1 MSLATFEMSMEDVR
15 QAEPSSHAG
24 PSTPPPASRPSP
36 GASRPPLRILIVED
50 DQFTRQA
57 LEGMLNSMAQSPLLY
72 GLPAMRLEIHAA
84 SSGETG
90 WQTLTGMPIDIA
102 FIDLGLPGI
111 TGFDLSW
118 FYLSKDAAP
127 GASRPHDTAMIACSS
142 ADVTPEKLHE
152 AGMHD
157 FLKKPVT
164 MPALRHIIHKWLPT
178 PSDLP
183 QVQLPPSPSRTNRG
197 AFAARVLH
205 VEPCPIT
212 ASNTQCLMQQLGVW
226 VDSVETGEQAM
237 RHLDK
242 SGRRGDG
249 PSSPRR
255 VYDLVLVEMALP
267 GMSGYALASWYR
279 DLCAREDD
287 GRPRA
292 DVAALTAEPDATLC
306 AEFGIDFCLP
316 KPLTADMCA
325 RVLCEWIKERNERL
339 SALGKRAGSPC
350 GDDADSFRTASS
362 KEDSGNDLPILEWG
376 SDSIKSRAG

>member
-205 VEPCPIT
+205 VEDCEITKTATCGMLEQMGLWVDT
-212 ASNTQCLMQQLGVW
+212 AS
-226 VDSVETGEQAM
+226 SGEEAIK
-237 RHLDK
+237 LL
-242 SGRRGDG
+242 
-249 PSSPRR
+249 SSSRL
-255 VYDLVLVEMALP
+255 YHLVLIDVNLQG
-267 GMSGYALASWYR
+267 GMSGCRRRRPPRNFHDRRAVLRNSHASRPRRRRRYALASWYR
-279 DLCAREDD
+279 DFCAQQ
-287 GRPRA
+287 GRRPA
-292 DVAALTAEPDATLC
+292 ELVALTSEPDREAC
-306 AEFGIDFCLP
+306 REFGIAHCFP
-316 KPLTADMCA
+316 KPLTAEQCQTI
-325 RVLCEWIKERNERL
+325 LPTFL
-339 SALGKRAGSPC
+339 SRI
-350 GDDADSFRTASS
+350 DDAT
-362 KEDSGNDLPILEWG
+362 NDAPADDEPMAMA
-376 SDSIKSRAG
+376 DE

>member
-205 VEPCPIT
+205 VEDCEITKTATCGMLEQMGLWVDT
-212 ASNTQCLMQQLGVW
+212 AS
-226 VDSVETGEQAM
+226 SGEEAIK
-237 RHLDK
+237 LL
-242 SGRRGDG
+242 
-249 PSSPRR
+249 SSSRL
-255 VYDLVLVEMALP
+255 YHLVLIDVNLQG
-267 GMSGYALASWYR
+267 GMSG
-279 DLCAREDD
+279 CANPRHAEFCAQNATQICAILT
-287 GRPRA
+287 PRA
-292 DVAALTAEPDATLC
+292 PAAAAGTRSRVGTATFARSRGGAP
-306 AEFGIDFCLP
+306 P
-316 KPLTADMCA
+316 SWWRSPRSPTA
-325 RVLCEWIKERNERL
+325 
-339 SALGKRAGSPC
+339 KRAASLGS
-350 GDDADSFRTASS
+350 RTASRS
-362 KEDSGNDLPILEWG
+362 RSPPSSARRSCRPSCLESTTRRTTRRPTTSRWRWPTNDAVAP
-376 SDSIKSRAG
+376 SYHTS

>member
-24 PSTPPPASRPSP
+24 PSTPPPESRPSP

-205 VEPCPIT
+205 VEDCEITKTATCGMLEQMGLWVDT
-212 ASNTQCLMQQLGVW
+212 AS
-226 VDSVETGEQAM
+226 SGEEAIK
-237 RHLDK
+237 LL
-242 SGRRGDG
+242 
-249 PSSPRR
+249 SSSRL
-255 VYDLVLVEMALP
+255 YHLVLIDVNLQG
-267 GMSGYALASWYR
+267 GMSGCRRRRRRANLRNSHAARPRRRRRYALASWYR
-279 DLCAREDD
+279 DFCAQQ
-287 GRPRA
+287 GRRPA
-292 DVAALTAEPDATLC
+292 ELVALTSEPDREAC
-306 AEFGIDFCLP
+306 REFGIAHCFP
-316 KPLTADMCA
+316 KPLTAEQCQTI
-325 RVLCEWIKERNERL
+325 LPTFL
-339 SALGKRAGSPC
+339 SRI
-350 GDDADSFRTASS
+350 DDAT
-362 KEDSGNDLPILEWG
+362 NDAPADDEPMAMA
-376 SDSIKSRAG
+376 DE

>member
-1 MSLATFEMSMEDVR
+1 
-15 QAEPSSHAG
+15 
-24 PSTPPPASRPSP
+24 
-36 GASRPPLRILIVED
+36 
-50 DQFTRQA
+50 
-57 LEGMLNSMAQSPLLY
+57 
-72 GLPAMRLEIHAA
+72 
-84 SSGETG
+84 
-90 WQTLTGMPIDIA
+90 
-102 FIDLGLPGI
+102 
-111 TGFDLSW
+111 
-118 FYLSKDAAP
+118 
-127 GASRPHDTAMIACSS
+127 MIACTS
-142 ADVTPEKLHE
+142 ADVPMERLLE
-152 AGMHD
+152 AGMQD
-157 FLKKPVT
+157 ILRKPAR
-164 MPALRHIIHKWLPT
+164 MPALRHLLQKWIPAQ
-178 PSDLP
+178 PSPGIEL
-183 QVQLPPSPSRTNRG
+183 LPPPLRRGSSTLG

-249 PSSPRR
+249 ASSPRR

-339 SALGKRAGSPC
+339 GARQAPARR
-350 GDDADSFRTASS
+350 GDDADSFARRRRRRTRATTSRSSSGAPTRSVARRLTISPSRVSAQADSASYLFFS
-362 KEDSGNDLPILEWG
+362 SSSSAGRSSMWTAPQP
-376 SDSIKSRAG
+376 SSRSVYLRANSLAGACVWLRVIVQPVL

>member
-1 MSLATFEMSMEDVR
+1 MTANASA
-15 QAEPSSHAG
+15 AG
-24 PSTPPPASRPSP
+24 PSVIRV
-36 GASRPPLRILIVED
+36 LLVED
-50 DQFTRQA
+50 DAFAMSCLTEMLQA
-57 LEGMLNSMAQSPLLY
+57 IQQSSKRFNLPPL
-72 GLPAMRLEIHAA
+72 PLEIECAT
-84 SSGETG
+84 SGEAA
-90 WQTLTGMPIDIA
+90 WSLLRSRPFHLA
-102 FIDLGLPGI
+102 LVDLDLPGI
-111 TGFDLSW
+111 TGLDLSW
-118 FYLSKDAAP
+118 CYYESSLHAKGNGNS
-127 GASRPHDTAMIACSS
+127 ASDPEPRTAMIACTS
-142 ADVTPEKLHE
+142 ADVPMERLLE
-152 AGMHD
+152 AGMQD
-157 FLKKPVT
+157 ILRKPAR
-164 MPALRHIIHKWLPT
+164 MPALRHLLQKWIPAQ
-178 PSDLP
+178 PSPGIEL
-183 QVQLPPSPSRTNRG
+183 LPPPLRRGSSTLG

>member
-24 PSTPPPASRPSP
+24 PRHAAAGVYTVAGRV
-36 GASRPPLRILIVED
+36 APPLRILIVED

-57 LEGMLNSMAQSPLLY
+57 LEDAELDGAVAAAVRAARDAVGDPRRVVRRD
-72 GLPAMRLEIHAA
+72 GVADAHRHADRHRVHR
-84 SSGETG
+84 
-90 WQTLTGMPIDIA
+90 PR
-102 FIDLGLPGI
+102 LPGI

-205 VEPCPIT
+205 VEDCEIT
-212 ASNTQCLMQQLGVW
+212 KTATCGML
-226 VDSVETGEQAM
+226 EQM
-237 RHLDK
+237 DCG
-242 SGRRGDG
+242 ST
-249 PSSPRR
+249 PRR
-255 VYDLVLVEMALP
+255 
-267 GMSGYALASWYR
+267 R
-279 DLCAREDD
+279 AR
-287 GRPRA
+287 RRSS
-292 DVAALTAEPDATLC
+292 C
-306 AEFGIDFCLP
+306 S
-316 KPLTADMCA
+316 
-325 RVLCEWIKERNERL
+325 R
-339 SALGKRAGSPC
+339 RAGSTTWC
-350 GDDADSFRTASS
+350 SS
-362 KEDSGNDLPILEWG
+362 T
-376 SDSIKSRAG
+376 SICRVA

>member
-205 VEPCPIT
+205 VEDCEITKTATCGMLEQMGLWVDT
-212 ASNTQCLMQQLGVW
+212 AS
-226 VDSVETGEQAM
+226 SGEEAIK
-237 RHLDK
+237 LL
-242 SGRRGDG
+242 
-249 PSSPRR
+249 SSSRL
-255 VYDLVLVEMALP
+255 YHLVLIDVNLQG
-267 GMSGYALASWYR
+267 GMSG
-279 DLCAREDD
+279 CAN
-287 GRPRA
+287 PRH
-292 DVAALTAEPDATLC
+292 
-306 AEFGIDFCLP
+306 AEF
-316 KPLTADMCA
+316 CA
-325 RVLCEWIKERNERL
+325 QNATQIC
-339 SALGKRAGSPC
+339 A
-350 GDDADSFRTASS
+350 
-362 KEDSGNDLPILEWG
+362 IL
-376 SDSIKSRAG
+376 